1 MRIDGVRLYIGEGL
15 CDNFTEEEYND
26 FIEVGYCILE
36 DDLEIPGVRKLDL
49 RYYDTFTGI
58 GCYHFEKPV
67 EEDDLLMFFDEDELI
82 PHIKVSDKKK

>member
-26 FIEVGYCILE
+26 FIEVGYCLLE
-36 DDLEIPGVRKLDL
+36 DDLEIPGVKKLDL

-82 PHIKVSDKKK
+82 PHREPSNNK